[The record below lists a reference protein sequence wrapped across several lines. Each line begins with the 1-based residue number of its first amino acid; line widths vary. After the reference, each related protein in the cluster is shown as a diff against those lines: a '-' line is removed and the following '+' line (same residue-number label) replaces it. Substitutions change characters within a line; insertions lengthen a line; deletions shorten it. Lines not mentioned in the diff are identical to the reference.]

1 MKDIEDSDVILLPKP
16 LAETNE
22 DSHMP
27 GNWHDEQKLTLETFK
42 EVVATDI
49 DNVWVVAYVDPRC
62 ADCIQ
67 LSIEWE
73 RLTQIE
79 EKIKRKIKL
88 GYVDIS
94 VTENWKIIQD
104 HTKGRKLTSTP
115 AITLYGDNKET
126 PHWYKKPEKATAEGV
141 HSWVSSYADHFGYGY
156 WDPDQY
162 RGAAAIPVHRRNYV
176 WEDGVNR
183 YNYGIGKRRAIDTAR
198 HNGALG
204 KVGVAIGK
212 NGKGYKTGGKWIQG
226 DQITALK
233 HDGEQTVMLRRTVT
247 KGGSLSGLAHKNT
260 TKKS

>member
-1 MKDIEDSDVILLPKP
+1 
-16 LAETNE
+16 
-22 DSHMP
+22 MP

-42 EVVATDI
+42 EIVATDI

>member
-1 MKDIEDSDVILLPKP
+1 MAPNCKLLAPNYFSFEQNHLSHHSNESFVFVDSPKMIHQVPEQNLLH
-16 LAETNE
+16 L
-22 DSHMP
+22 
-27 GNWHDEQKLTLETFK
+27 
-42 EVVATDI
+42 
-49 DNVWVVAYVDPRC
+49 
-62 ADCIQ
+62 
-67 LSIEWE
+67 
-73 RLTQIE
+73 
-79 EKIKRKIKL
+79 KRKIKL

>member
-1 MKDIEDSDVILLPKP
+1 M
-16 LAETNE
+16 
-22 DSHMP
+22 
-27 GNWHDEQKLTLETFK
+27 
-42 EVVATDI
+42 ATDI

-104 HTKGRKLTSTP
+104 HTKGRKLTKTP
-115 AITLYGDNKET
+115 EITLYGDNKET
-126 PHWYKKPEKATAEGV
+126 PHWYRKPEKATAEGV

-176 WEDGVNR
+176 W
-183 YNYGIGKRRAIDTAR
+183 
-198 HNGALG
+198 
-204 KVGVAIGK
+204 
-212 NGKGYKTGGKWIQG
+212 
-226 DQITALK
+226 
-233 HDGEQTVMLRRTVT
+233 
-247 KGGSLSGLAHKNT
+247 
-260 TKKS
+260 